1 MKIVIAGGSGF
12 IGSHAVPALAK
23 LGEVV
28 VLSRSPRDVAGARVV
43 VWDPRGEGEWQDE
56 VATAGAVVNLA
67 GENLAEGRWTAA
79 RMERLVA
86 SRIDPTSALV
96 RAMRA
101 APDRERVFVSS
112 SAVGVYGDRGDE
124 ILEETSA
131 PGDGFVAS
139 LCRGWEKAAGSVDD
153 AARLVI
159 LRFGV
164 VIAHDGGMLEKLL
177 LPFRLG
183 AGGRIGSGRQWL
195 SWIAAADAV
204 RLIVAAVERQELA
217 GVFNATAPRPVTNAE
232 FTRFL
237 ARALRRPALVP
248 IPAAALELAFGKMA
262 REVLLASQR
271 AVPRRAIDEELRIE
285 EEDLGALLE
294 REVRRNRP

>member
-12 IGSHAVPALAK
+12 IGRHAVPALAK

-28 VLSRSPRDVAGARVV
+28 VLSRSRKEVAGARVV
-43 VWDPRGEGEWQDE
+43 VWEPRGEGEWQDE
-56 VATAGAVVNLA
+56 VAAAGAVVNLA

-79 RMERLVA
+79 RMERLA
-86 SRIDPTSALV
+86 SSRIDPTTALV

-124 ILEETSA
+124 ILDESSA

-139 LCRGWEKAAGSVDD
+139 LCRDWEKAAGGVDD

-164 VIAHDGGMLEKLL
+164 VIARDGGMLRKLL

-204 RLIVAAVERQELA
+204 RMIVAAVDRPELA

-232 FTRFL
+232 FTRLL

-248 IPAAALELAFGKMA
+248 VPAAALELAFGKMA

-271 AVPRRAIDEELRIE
+271 AIPRRGGEEGLQME
-285 EEDLGALLE
+285 AEDLGALLA
-294 REVRRNRP
+294 RELRP